1 MHDIQHAIDFFTSA
15 TLPNLPHCKM
25 NPSEH
30 VKLQRQVCEIL
41 QKGFIR
47 ESLSYCTVHALLTT
61 KKGGS

>member
-1 MHDIQHAIDFFTSA
+1 MHDIQHAIDFVPSA

-41 QKGFIR
+41 QKGIYTR
-47 ESLSYCTVHALLTT
+47 V
-61 KKGGS
+61 